1 MSMQEENR
9 AAQQEAAYQNQHNI
23 GKRISELSDKPI
35 TPIDEHSR
43 SLEAS
48 LNSLERCQLQLD
60 NLLDRVRGAQPK
72 ATQGAEKIPYQ
83 PETIIERLRMCDERL
98 NQLCNEI
105 NNQVD
110 ELGSIF

>member
-1 MSMQEENR
+1 MSMQEENK
-9 AAQQEAAYQNQHNI
+9 AAQEAALNQQSRLS
-23 GKRISELSDKPI
+23 GRISELADRPI
-35 TPIDEHSR
+35 TPMDEHSR

-60 NLLDRVRGAQPK
+60 NMLDRMRGAQPR
-72 ATQGAEKIPYQ
+72 ATQGAEKVPHQ
-83 PETIIERLRMCDERL
+83 PETIIERLRMCDDRL
-98 NQLCNEI
+98 NLLCNEL